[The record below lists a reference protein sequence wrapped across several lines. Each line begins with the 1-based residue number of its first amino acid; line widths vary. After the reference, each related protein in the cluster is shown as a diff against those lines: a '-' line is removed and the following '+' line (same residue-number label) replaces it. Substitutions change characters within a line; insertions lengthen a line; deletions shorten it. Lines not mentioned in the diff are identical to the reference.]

1 MKAIEALALVA
12 GHVDEE
18 ILRRNEYL
26 AAENEIL
33 RSKIK
38 GRLMLNDAERIR
50 LVAMGHI
57 LAQYD
62 WGRFMANVNALR
74 RTAGGWEGVAD
85 PRLGGTAK
93 GY

>member
-1 MKAIEALALVA
+1 MSLADAVSAPRTHHQALPDLIQ
-12 GHVDEE
+12 HEVDGV
-18 ILRRNEYL
+18 I
-26 AAENEIL
+26 
-33 RSKIK
+33 
-38 GRLMLNDAERIR
+38 DAERIR